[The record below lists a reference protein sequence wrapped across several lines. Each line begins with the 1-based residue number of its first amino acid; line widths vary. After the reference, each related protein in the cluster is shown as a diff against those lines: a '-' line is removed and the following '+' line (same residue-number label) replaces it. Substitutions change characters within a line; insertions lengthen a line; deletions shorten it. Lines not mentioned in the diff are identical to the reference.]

1 MPRSIQHGARAAVE
15 HTLRRIAV
23 VFTVWT
29 YTVMTPIGWLIFSV
43 LCWLWRGDP
52 VRRARRLQR
61 VTVGA
66 YRFMHD
72 WLRFC
77 HITRFDH
84 RHRLQGLPEGPCVVV
99 ANHPT
104 LMDIT
109 SVTALVGGGC
119 TIVKPALFRRRL
131 LHRLLVG
138 AGHVE
143 GPGADP
149 ISAGRVIDAMVERLG
164 QGMRAIIFPEGTRSP
179 PGELLRFGR
188 IAFEIACRA
197 NVPLVSL
204 TIRCE
209 PIYLSKQVT
218 VFRPPQPMP
227 ELRLGLLA
235 IDHPTGSEHCSRTL
249 RELVERRYRDW
260 LGELAPSGPDPYD
273 PPAEAPECQISSK
286 TA

>member
-1 MPRSIQHGARAAVE
+1 MPKSFQLGARTALALV
-15 HTLRRIAV
+15 LRRLGI

-29 YTVMTPIGWLIFSV
+29 YTLLAPLGWMFFAV
-43 LCWLWRGDP
+43 LCWWWRRDP
-52 VRRARRLQR
+52 VQRVRRLQR
-61 VTVGA
+61 VQVAA

-72 WLRFC
+72 WLRLC
-77 HITRFDH
+77 RITRFDH
-84 RHRLQGLPEGPCVVV
+84 RQGLPGLPEGPCVVV

-131 LHRLLVG
+131 LHGLLVG
-138 AGHVE
+138 AGHIE

-149 ISAGRVIDAMVERLG
+149 ISAGRVVDSMVGRLR

-179 PGELLRFGR
+179 PGELGRFGR

-204 TIRCE
+204 TIVCE
-209 PIYLSKQVT
+209 PMFLSKQVKWYQ
-218 VFRPPQPMP
+218 PPPSTP
-227 ELRLGLLA
+227 VLRLALLA
-235 IDHPTGSEHCSRTL
+235 IDHPESSENCSRAL
-249 RELVERRYRDW
+249 RERVVARYREW
-260 LGELAPSGPDPYD
+260 SGKLAPAAAVAYD

-286 TA
+286 TG